1 MLYSVYIMNA
11 CLCVIGVCLK
21 VSSVLMSR
29 LVIPYR
35 KYFVSLGIEEWLNGR
50 SRVLMGNPLQPVK
63 CQSEMLSNAPHLG
76 KMFVL

>member
-29 LVIPYR
+29 LVSPYR
-35 KYFVSLGIEEWLNGR
+35 KDFVSLGIEEWLNGR
-50 SRVLMGNPLQPVK
+50 
-63 CQSEMLSNAPHLG
+63 
-76 KMFVL
+76 